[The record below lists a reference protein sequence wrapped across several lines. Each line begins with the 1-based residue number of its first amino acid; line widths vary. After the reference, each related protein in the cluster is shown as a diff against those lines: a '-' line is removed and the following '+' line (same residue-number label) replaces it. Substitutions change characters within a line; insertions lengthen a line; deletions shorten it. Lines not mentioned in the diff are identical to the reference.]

1 MAFTF
6 TLSPE
11 SVKNIQAVNKVG
23 LDKFNRGW
31 VKFGNDKLNINTTSA
46 IVLEKAIGVVARFMM
61 KIQGNINQILYGKF
75 TSGKEDANLIKRLL
89 DKGIINLLEGLASV
103 DFCNILNYS
112 LNNLPDGK
120 IFDPKNP
127 PESTDVVARKKWELQ
142 KKAFDTQQ
150 FIDQYYRE
158 YVDTNNPQSRIGLL
172 LLLQQI
178 NSTLSTVVSNA
189 NTGLNDPLI
198 KDNFP
203 QISTASNFLQNAFGV
218 FNRYTDLRQVPVQE
232 IQKIVKLVD
241 SVRQYSIIIQG
252 LNNPKNAI
260 GLIDSSLNGA
270 IQKELSD
277 ISSLILQPEKA
288 ASILKIIIKTVN
300 TINSIAQ
307 KLLGFISTLQV
318 ITNVCIL
325 LIKIFNVVS
334 AFFIALPIPN
344 MSTTIGIT
352 NKFSDILQNKV
363 KEAGQKKLILRL
375 EQIFAVLNLTAIVV
389 TSLYGAIQNII
400 DKLKL
405 IQLNLDSCPNKNVDL
420 LNEINDSINDL
431 TKTSVKL
438 GNFLNQYN
446 DQQTK
451 SESQFGKYAIKIVTE
466 QVVDEGINLRRR
478 YGIARDTNGYI
489 VVQST
494 PTFAS
499 IDLIIINE
507 VKALLVSK
515 GLVSSNLSSL
525 SSEDQVTILEAARFL
540 GEDEI
545 GLDNIELSGSDIQ
558 TIEEQDS
565 ELGINTF
572 INNLPGGRALRKR
585 IRDKMI
591 NNASKLGSDLKSTD
605 PGGKFSSGLIQ
616 QQESQTNKLEIQ
628 NLEDSIDGWKK
639 EVALAASQ
647 GVSGLVI
654 LRDRTQKI
662 KDAEKKIQQLRQG

>member
-1 MAFTF
+1 MASTF

-11 SVKNIQAVNKVG
+11 SVKNIQAINKVG
-23 LDKFNRGW
+23 LDKFNKGW

-46 IVLEKAIGVVARFMM
+46 VGLEKAIGVVARFMM

-75 TSGKEDANLIKRLL
+75 TSGKEDANLIRRLL
-89 DKGIINLLEGLASV
+89 DKGIINLLEGIASV

-120 IFDPKNP
+120 LFDPNNP
-127 PESTDVVARKKWELQ
+127 PQSTDVVARKKWELQ

-172 LLLQQI
+172 LLIQQI
-178 NSTLSTVVSNA
+178 NATLSTVISNT

-198 KDNFP
+198 RENFP
-203 QISTASNFLQNAFGV
+203 QVSTASNFLQNAVGV

-232 IQKIVKLVD
+232 IQKIVSLVD
-241 SVRQYSIIIQG
+241 SVRQYTIIIQG

-277 ISSLILQPEKA
+277 ISSLILQPQKA
-288 ASILKIIIKTVN
+288 ATILKSIIKTVN

-307 KLLGFISTLQV
+307 KVLGFINTLQV
-318 ITNVCIL
+318 ITKVCIL

-344 MSTTIGIT
+344 MNTTIGIT
-352 NKFSDILQNKV
+352 NKFSDILQDKI
-363 KEAGQKKLILRL
+363 KEKGQKKLILRL
-375 EQIFAVLNLTAIVV
+375 EQISAVLNLTAIVV
-389 TSLYGAIQNII
+389 TSLYAAIQNII
-400 DKLKL
+400 DRLKL
-405 IQLNLDSCPNKNVDL
+405 IQLNLDNCPNKNVDL
-420 LNEINDSINDL
+420 LNEINDSINNL

-446 DQQTK
+446 DQQAK

-478 YGIARDTNGYI
+478 YGIARDTSGYI

-499 IDLIIINE
+499 LDLIIINE
-507 VKALLVSK
+507 VKSLLVSK

-525 SSEDQVTILEAARFL
+525 SSEEQVTVLEAAKFL

-545 GLDNIELSGSDIQ
+545 GLDNIELSLSDIE
-558 TIEEQDS
+558 TIDEQDS
-565 ELGINTF
+565 ELGISTF

-585 IRDKMI
+585 VRDKMI
-591 NNASKLGSDLKSTD
+591 KSASQLGTSLRSTD
-605 PGGKFSSGLIQ
+605 PGGKFSSGLIK
-616 QQESQTNKLEIQ
+616 QQESQINQLEIQ
-628 NLEDSIDGWKK
+628 NLEDSIAGWKK
-639 EVALAASQ
+639 EVAVSAAQ
-647 GVSGLVI
+647 GVAGLAI

>member
-1 MAFTF
+1 MASTF

-11 SVKNIQAVNKVG
+11 SVKNIQAINKVG
-23 LDKFNRGW
+23 LDKFNKGW

-46 IVLEKAIGVVARFMM
+46 IGLEKAIGVVARFMM

-75 TSGKEDANLIKRLL
+75 TSGKEDPNLIKRLL
-89 DKGIINLLEGLASV
+89 NKGIINLLEGIASV

-120 IFDPKNP
+120 IFDANNP
-127 PESTDVVARKKWELQ
+127 PASTDVVARKKWELQ
-142 KKAFDTQQ
+142 KKAFDIQQ

-172 LLLQQI
+172 LLIQQI
-178 NSTLSTVVSNA
+178 NSTLSTVISNTS
-189 NTGLNDPLI
+189 TGLNDPLI
-198 KDNFP
+198 KENFP

-218 FNRYTDLRQVPVQE
+218 FNRYTDLRQASVQE
-232 IQKIVKLVD
+232 IQKIVSLVD
-241 SVRQYSIIIQG
+241 SVRQYAIIIQG

-288 ASILKIIIKTVN
+288 SSILKSIIKTVN
-300 TINSIAQ
+300 TINNIAQ
-307 KLLGFISTLQV
+307 KVLGFINTLQV
-318 ITNVCIL
+318 ITKVCIL

-389 TSLYGAIQNII
+389 TSLYAAIQNII
-400 DKLKL
+400 DRLKL
-405 IQLNLDSCPNKNVDL
+405 IQLNLDNCPNKNVDL

-466 QVVDEGINLRRR
+466 QVVDEGINLKRR

-499 IDLIIINE
+499 LDLIIINE

-545 GLDNIELSGSDIQ
+545 GLDNIELSVSDIQ

-565 ELGINTF
+565 ELGISMF

-616 QQESQTNKLEIQ
+616 QQESETNKLEIQ

>member
-1 MAFTF
+1 MASTF

-11 SVKNIQAVNKVG
+11 SVKNIQAINKVG
-23 LDKFNRGW
+23 LDKFNKGW

-46 IVLEKAIGVVARFMM
+46 VGLEKAIGVVARFMM

-75 TSGKEDANLIKRLL
+75 TSGKENTNLIRRLL
-89 DKGIINLLEGLASV
+89 DKGIINLLEGIASI
-103 DFCNILNYS
+103 DFCNVLNYS

-120 IFDPKNP
+120 LFDPNNP

-178 NSTLSTVVSNA
+178 NATLSTVISNT

-198 KDNFP
+198 RENFP
-203 QISTASNFLQNAFGV
+203 QVSTASNFLQNAVGV
-218 FNRYTDLRQVPVQE
+218 FNRYTDLRQVSVQE
-232 IQKIVKLVD
+232 IQKIVSLVD
-241 SVRQYSIIIQG
+241 SVRQYAIIIQG

-277 ISSLILQPEKA
+277 ISSLILQPQKA
-288 ASILKIIIKTVN
+288 ATILKSIIKTVN

-307 KLLGFISTLQV
+307 KVLGFINTLQV
-318 ITNVCIL
+318 ITKVCIL

-334 AFFIALPIPN
+334 SFFIALPIPN
-344 MSTTIGIT
+344 MTTTIGIT
-352 NKFSDILQNKV
+352 NKFSDILQDKI
-363 KEAGQKKLILRL
+363 KEKGQKKLILRL
-375 EQIFAVLNLTAIVV
+375 EQISAVLNLTAIVV
-389 TSLYGAIQNII
+389 TSLYAAIQNII
-400 DKLKL
+400 DRLKL
-405 IQLNLDSCPNKNVDL
+405 IQLNLDNCPNKNVDL
-420 LNEINDSINDL
+420 LNEINDSINNL
-431 TKTSVKL
+431 TNTSVKL

-451 SESQFGKYAIKIVTE
+451 SESQFGKYVIKIVTE

-478 YGIARDTNGYI
+478 YGIARDLNGYI

-499 IDLIIINE
+499 LDLIIINE
-507 VKALLVSK
+507 VKSLLVSK

-525 SSEDQVTILEAARFL
+525 SSEEQVTVLEAAKFL

-545 GLDNIELSGSDIQ
+545 GLDNIELSLSDIE
-558 TIEEQDS
+558 TIEQQDS
-565 ELGINTF
+565 ELGIGTF

-585 IRDKMI
+585 VRDKMVKSASQLG
-591 NNASKLGSDLKSTD
+591 NNLKSTD
-605 PGGKFSSGLIQ
+605 PGGKFSSGLIK
-616 QQESQTNKLEIQ
+616 QQESQINKLEIQ
-628 NLEDSIDGWKK
+628 NLEDSISGWKK
-639 EVALAASQ
+639 EVAVSAAQ
-647 GVSGLVI
+647 GVAGLAI

>member
-46 IVLEKAIGVVARFMM
+46 IGLEKAIGVVARFMM

-198 KDNFP
+198 KENFP

-288 ASILKIIIKTVN
+288 ASILKSIIKTVN

-307 KLLGFISTLQV
+307 KVLGFISTLQV
-318 ITNVCIL
+318 ITKVCIL

-400 DKLKL
+400 NKLKL

-499 IDLIIINE
+499 LDLIIINE

>member
-1 MAFTF
+1 MASTF

-11 SVKNIQAVNKVG
+11 SVKNIQAINKVG
-23 LDKFNRGW
+23 LDKFNKGW

-46 IVLEKAIGVVARFMM
+46 VGLEKAIGVVARFMM

-75 TSGKEDANLIKRLL
+75 TSGKEDANLIRRLL
-89 DKGIINLLEGLASV
+89 DKGIINLLEGIASV

-120 IFDPKNP
+120 LFDPNNP
-127 PESTDVVARKKWELQ
+127 PQSTDVVARKKWELQ

-178 NSTLSTVVSNA
+178 NATLSTVISNT

-198 KDNFP
+198 RENFP
-203 QISTASNFLQNAFGV
+203 QVSTASNFLQNAIGV

-232 IQKIVKLVD
+232 IQKIVSLVD
-241 SVRQYSIIIQG
+241 SVRQYAIIIQG

-277 ISSLILQPEKA
+277 ISRLILQPQKA
-288 ASILKIIIKTVN
+288 ATILKSIIKTVN
-300 TINSIAQ
+300 TINNIAQ
-307 KLLGFISTLQV
+307 KVLGFINTLQI
-318 ITNVCIL
+318 ITKVCIL

-352 NKFSDILQNKV
+352 NKFSDILQNKI
-363 KEAGQKKLILRL
+363 KETGQKKLILRL
-375 EQIFAVLNLTAIVV
+375 EQISAVLNLTAIVV
-389 TSLYGAIQNII
+389 TSLYAAIQNII
-400 DKLKL
+400 GRLKV

-420 LNEINDSINDL
+420 LNEINESINNL
-431 TKTSVKL
+431 TNTSVKL

-478 YGIARDTNGYI
+478 YGIARDTSGYI

-499 IDLIIINE
+499 LDLIIINE
-507 VKALLVSK
+507 VKSLLVSK

-525 SSEDQVTILEAARFL
+525 SSEEQVTVLEAAKFL

-545 GLDNIELSGSDIQ
+545 GLDNIELSLSDIE
-558 TIEEQDS
+558 TIDEQDS
-565 ELGINTF
+565 ELGISTF

-585 IRDKMI
+585 VRDKMI
-591 NNASKLGSDLKSTD
+591 KSASQLGNSLKSTD
-605 PGGKFSSGLIQ
+605 PGGKFSSGLIK
-616 QQESQTNKLEIQ
+616 QQESQINKLEIQ
-628 NLEDSIDGWKK
+628 NLEDSIAGWKK
-639 EVALAASQ
+639 EVAVSAAQ
-647 GVSGLVI
+647 GVAGLAI

>member
-46 IVLEKAIGVVARFMM
+46 IGLEKAIGVVARFMM

-198 KDNFP
+198 KENFP

-288 ASILKIIIKTVN
+288 ASILKSIIKTVN

-307 KLLGFISTLQV
+307 KVLGFISTLQV
-318 ITNVCIL
+318 ITKVCIL

-499 IDLIIINE
+499 LDLIIINE

-545 GLDNIELSGSDIQ
+545 GLDNIELSVSDIQ

>member
-1 MAFTF
+1 MASTF

-11 SVKNIQAVNKVG
+11 SVKNIQAINKVG
-23 LDKFNRGW
+23 LDKFNKGW

-46 IVLEKAIGVVARFMM
+46 IGLEKAIGVVARFMM

-75 TSGKEDANLIKRLL
+75 TSGKEDPNLIKRLL
-89 DKGIINLLEGLASV
+89 NKGIINLLEGIASV

-120 IFDPKNP
+120 IFDANNP
-127 PESTDVVARKKWELQ
+127 PASTDVVARKKWELQ
-142 KKAFDTQQ
+142 KKAFDIQQ

-172 LLLQQI
+172 LLIQQI
-178 NSTLSTVVSNA
+178 NSTLSTVISNTS
-189 NTGLNDPLI
+189 TGLNDPLI
-198 KDNFP
+198 KENFP

-218 FNRYTDLRQVPVQE
+218 FNRYTDLRQASVQE
-232 IQKIVKLVD
+232 IQKIVSLVD

-288 ASILKIIIKTVN
+288 SSILKSIIKTVN
-300 TINSIAQ
+300 TINNIAQ
-307 KLLGFISTLQV
+307 KVLGFINTLQV
-318 ITNVCIL
+318 ITKVCIL

-389 TSLYGAIQNII
+389 TSLYAAIQNII
-400 DKLKL
+400 DRLKL
-405 IQLNLDSCPNKNVDL
+405 IQLNLDNCPNKNVDL

-466 QVVDEGINLRRR
+466 QVVDEGINLKRR

-499 IDLIIINE
+499 LDLIIINE

-545 GLDNIELSGSDIQ
+545 GLDNIELSVSDIQ

-565 ELGINTF
+565 ELGISMF

>member
-46 IVLEKAIGVVARFMM
+46 IGLEKAIGVVARFMM

-198 KDNFP
+198 KENFP
-203 QISTASNFLQNAFGV
+203 QISTASNFFQNAFGV

-232 IQKIVKLVD
+232 IQKIVSLVD

-277 ISSLILQPEKA
+277 ISSIILQPEKA
-288 ASILKIIIKTVN
+288 ASILKSIIKTVN
-300 TINSIAQ
+300 TINNIAQ
-307 KLLGFISTLQV
+307 KVLGFISTLQV
-318 ITNVCIL
+318 ITKVCIL

-389 TSLYGAIQNII
+389 TSLYAAIQNII

-405 IQLNLDSCPNKNVDL
+405 IQRNLDSCPNKNVDL

-499 IDLIIINE
+499 LDLIIINE

-545 GLDNIELSGSDIQ
+545 GLDNIELSVSDIQ
-558 TIEEQDS
+558 TIEEQDA
-565 ELGINTF
+565 ELGISTF

-647 GVSGLVI
+647 GVGGLVI

>member
-46 IVLEKAIGVVARFMM
+46 IGLEKAIGVVARFMM

-89 DKGIINLLEGLASV
+89 NKGIINLLEGLASI

-198 KDNFP
+198 KENFP
-203 QISTASNFLQNAFGV
+203 QISTASNFFQNAFGV

-232 IQKIVKLVD
+232 IQKIVSLVD

-288 ASILKIIIKTVN
+288 SSILKSIIKTVN
-300 TINSIAQ
+300 TINNIAQ
-307 KLLGFISTLQV
+307 KVLGFINTLQV
-318 ITNVCIL
+318 ITKVCIL

-389 TSLYGAIQNII
+389 TSLYAAIQNII

-499 IDLIIINE
+499 LDLIIINE

-545 GLDNIELSGSDIQ
+545 GLDNIELSISDIQ
-558 TIEEQDS
+558 TIEEQDA
-565 ELGINTF
+565 ELGISTF

-647 GVSGLVI
+647 GVGGLVI

>member
-46 IVLEKAIGVVARFMM
+46 IGLEKAIGVVARFMM

-172 LLLQQI
+172 LLIQQI
-178 NSTLSTVVSNA
+178 NSTLSTVISNTS
-189 NTGLNDPLI
+189 TGLNDPLI
-198 KDNFP
+198 KENFP

-288 ASILKIIIKTVN
+288 ASILKSIIKTVN

-307 KLLGFISTLQV
+307 KVLGFISTLQV
-318 ITNVCIL
+318 ITKVCIL

-499 IDLIIINE
+499 LDLIIINE

-545 GLDNIELSGSDIQ
+545 GLDNIELSVSDIQ

>member
-1 MAFTF
+1 MASTF

-11 SVKNIQAVNKVG
+11 SVKNIQAINKVG
-23 LDKFNRGW
+23 LDKFNKGW

-46 IVLEKAIGVVARFMM
+46 IGLEKAIGVVARFMM

-75 TSGKEDANLIKRLL
+75 TSGKEDPNLIKRLL
-89 DKGIINLLEGLASV
+89 NKGIINLLEGIASV

-120 IFDPKNP
+120 IFDANNP
-127 PESTDVVARKKWELQ
+127 PASTDVVARKKWELQ
-142 KKAFDTQQ
+142 KKAFDIQQ

-172 LLLQQI
+172 LLIQQI
-178 NSTLSTVVSNA
+178 NSTLSTVISNTS
-189 NTGLNDPLI
+189 TGLNDPLI
-198 KDNFP
+198 KENFP

-218 FNRYTDLRQVPVQE
+218 FNRYTDLRQASVQE
-232 IQKIVKLVD
+232 IQKIVSLVD

-288 ASILKIIIKTVN
+288 SSILKSIIKTVN
-300 TINSIAQ
+300 TINNIAQ
-307 KLLGFISTLQV
+307 KVLGFINTLQV
-318 ITNVCIL
+318 ITKVCIL

-389 TSLYGAIQNII
+389 TSLYAAIQNII
-400 DKLKL
+400 DRLKL
-405 IQLNLDSCPNKNVDL
+405 IQLNLDNCPNKNVDL

-499 IDLIIINE
+499 LDLIIINE

-545 GLDNIELSGSDIQ
+545 GLDNIELSVSDIQ

-565 ELGINTF
+565 ELGISMF

>member
-1 MAFTF
+1 M
-6 TLSPE
+6 
-11 SVKNIQAVNKVG
+11 
-23 LDKFNRGW
+23 
-31 VKFGNDKLNINTTSA
+31 
-46 IVLEKAIGVVARFMM
+46 
-61 KIQGNINQILYGKF
+61 
-75 TSGKEDANLIKRLL
+75 
-89 DKGIINLLEGLASV
+89 
-103 DFCNILNYS
+103 
-112 LNNLPDGK
+112 
-120 IFDPKNP
+120 
-127 PESTDVVARKKWELQ
+127 
-142 KKAFDTQQ
+142 
-150 FIDQYYRE
+150 
-158 YVDTNNPQSRIGLL
+158 
-172 LLLQQI
+172 
-178 NSTLSTVVSNA
+178 
-189 NTGLNDPLI
+189 
-198 KDNFP
+198 
-203 QISTASNFLQNAFGV
+203 
-218 FNRYTDLRQVPVQE
+218 
-232 IQKIVKLVD
+232 
-241 SVRQYSIIIQG
+241 
-252 LNNPKNAI
+252 
-260 GLIDSSLNGA
+260 
-270 IQKELSD
+270 
-277 ISSLILQPEKA
+277 
-288 ASILKIIIKTVN
+288 
-300 TINSIAQ
+300 
-307 KLLGFISTLQV
+307 
-318 ITNVCIL
+318 
-325 LIKIFNVVS
+325 
-334 AFFIALPIPN
+334 
-344 MSTTIGIT
+344 
-352 NKFSDILQNKV
+352 
-363 KEAGQKKLILRL
+363 
-375 EQIFAVLNLTAIVV
+375 
-389 TSLYGAIQNII
+389 
-400 DKLKL
+400 
-405 IQLNLDSCPNKNVDL
+405 
-420 LNEINDSINDL
+420 
-431 TKTSVKL
+431 
-438 GNFLNQYN
+438 NQYN

-499 IDLIIINE
+499 LDLIIINE

>member
-46 IVLEKAIGVVARFMM
+46 IGLEKAIGVVARFMM

-288 ASILKIIIKTVN
+288 ASILKSIIKTVN

-307 KLLGFISTLQV
+307 KVLGFISTLQV
-318 ITNVCIL
+318 ITKVCIL

-499 IDLIIINE
+499 LDLIIINE

-662 KDAEKKIQQLRQG
+662 KDA

>member
-46 IVLEKAIGVVARFMM
+46 IGLEKAIGVVARFMM

-198 KDNFP
+198 KENFP
-203 QISTASNFLQNAFGV
+203 QISTASNFFQNAFGV

-232 IQKIVKLVD
+232 IQKIVSLVD

-288 ASILKIIIKTVN
+288 SSILKSIIKTVN
-300 TINSIAQ
+300 TINNIAQ
-307 KLLGFISTLQV
+307 KVLGFINTLQV
-318 ITNVCIL
+318 ITKVCIL

-389 TSLYGAIQNII
+389 TSLYAAIQNII

-499 IDLIIINE
+499 LDLIIINE

-545 GLDNIELSGSDIQ
+545 GLDNIELSISDIQ
-558 TIEEQDS
+558 TIEEQDA
-565 ELGINTF
+565 ELGISTF

-647 GVSGLVI
+647 GVGGLVI

>member
-46 IVLEKAIGVVARFMM
+46 IGLEKAIGVVARFMM

-198 KDNFP
+198 KENFP

-288 ASILKIIIKTVN
+288 ASILKSIIKTVN

-307 KLLGFISTLQV
+307 KVLGFISTLQV
-318 ITNVCIL
+318 ITKVCIL

-499 IDLIIINE
+499 LDLIIINE

>member
-6 TLSPE
+6 TLNPE
-11 SVKNIQAVNKVG
+11 SVKNIQAINKVG

-46 IVLEKAIGVVARFMM
+46 VGLEKAIGVVARFMM

-75 TSGKEDANLIKRLL
+75 TSGKEDPNLIKRLL
-89 DKGIINLLEGLASV
+89 DKGVINLLGALSSV

-112 LNNLPDGK
+112 LNSVPDGK
-120 IFDPKNP
+120 LFDPNNP
-127 PESTDVVARKKWELQ
+127 PASTDTIARKKWELQ
-142 KKAFDTQQ
+142 KKAFDVQQ

-178 NSTLSTVVSNA
+178 NSTLSGIVSNA
-189 NTGLNDPLI
+189 SVGLNDPSI
-198 KDNFP
+198 KENFP
-203 QISTASNFLQNAFGV
+203 QISTASNFLQNALGV
-218 FNRYTDLRQVPVQE
+218 FNRYNDLRQVPLQE
-232 IQKIVKLVD
+232 IQKITNLVD
-241 SVRQYSIIIQG
+241 SVRQYTIIIQG

-288 ASILKIIIKTVN
+288 SSILKSTIKTVN

-307 KLLGFISTLQV
+307 KVLGFISTLQV
-318 ITNVCIL
+318 ITKVCIL
-325 LIKIFNVVS
+325 LIKIFNTVS

-344 MSTTIGIT
+344 MTTTIGVT
-352 NKFSDILQNKV
+352 NKFSDILQDKI
-363 KEAGQKKLILRL
+363 KEKGQKKLILRL
-375 EQIFAVLNLTAIVV
+375 EQISAVLNLTAIVV
-389 TSLYGAIQNII
+389 TSLYAGIQNII
-400 DKLKL
+400 DRLKL
-405 IQLNLDSCPNKNVDL
+405 IQLNLDNCPNKNVDL
-420 LNEINDSINDL
+420 LNEINDSIKNL
-431 TKTSVKL
+431 TNTSTKL
-438 GNFLNQYN
+438 NNFLNQYN
-446 DQQTK
+446 DQQVK
-451 SESQFGKYAIKIVTE
+451 SESQFGEYTIKIVTE

-478 YGIARDTNGYI
+478 FGIARDTNGYI

-499 IDLIIINE
+499 LDLIIINE
-507 VKALLVSK
+507 VKVLLVSK
-515 GLVSSNLSSL
+515 GLVSSNLSGL
-525 SSEDQVTILEAARFL
+525 SSEDEVTVLEAAKFL

-545 GLDNIELSGSDIQ
+545 GLDNIQLSISDIE
-558 TIEEQDS
+558 TIEQQDS
-565 ELGINTF
+565 DLGISTF

-585 IRDKMI
+585 IRDKMA
-591 NNASKLGSDLKSTD
+591 NSFNKLGTDLRSTD
-605 PGGKFSSGLIQ
+605 PGGRFSSGLIK
-616 QQESQTNKLEIQ
+616 QQESQNNKLEIQ
-628 NLEDSIDGWKK
+628 NLENSIAGWKK
-639 EVALAASQ
+639 EVATAAAQ
-647 GVSGLVI
+647 GVGGSAI

>member
-46 IVLEKAIGVVARFMM
+46 IGLEKAIGVVARFMM

-260 GLIDSSLNGA
+260 GLIDSSLNVA

-288 ASILKIIIKTVN
+288 ASILKSIIKTVN

-307 KLLGFISTLQV
+307 KVLGFISTLQV
-318 ITNVCIL
+318 ITKVCIL

-499 IDLIIINE
+499 LDLIIINE

>member
-1 MAFTF
+1 MASTF

-11 SVKNIQAVNKVG
+11 SVKNIQAINKVG
-23 LDKFNRGW
+23 LDKFNKGW

-46 IVLEKAIGVVARFMM
+46 IGLEKAIGVVARFMM

-75 TSGKEDANLIKRLL
+75 TSGKEDPNLIKRLL
-89 DKGIINLLEGLASV
+89 NKGIINLLEGIASV

-120 IFDPKNP
+120 IFDANNP
-127 PESTDVVARKKWELQ
+127 PASTDVVARKKWELQ
-142 KKAFDTQQ
+142 KKAFDIQQ

-172 LLLQQI
+172 LLIQQI
-178 NSTLSTVVSNA
+178 NSTLSTVISNTS
-189 NTGLNDPLI
+189 TGLNDPLI
-198 KDNFP
+198 KENFP

-218 FNRYTDLRQVPVQE
+218 FNRYTDLRQASVQE
-232 IQKIVKLVD
+232 IQKIVSLVD
-241 SVRQYSIIIQG
+241 SVRQYAIIIQG

-288 ASILKIIIKTVN
+288 SSILKSIIKTVN
-300 TINSIAQ
+300 TINNIAQ
-307 KLLGFISTLQV
+307 KVLGFINTLQV
-318 ITNVCIL
+318 ITKVCIL

-389 TSLYGAIQNII
+389 TSLYAAIQNII
-400 DKLKL
+400 DRLKL
-405 IQLNLDSCPNKNVDL
+405 IQLNLDNCPNKNVDL

-499 IDLIIINE
+499 LDLIIINE

-545 GLDNIELSGSDIQ
+545 GLDNIELSVSDIQ

-565 ELGINTF
+565 ELGISMF

-616 QQESQTNKLEIQ
+616 QQESETNKLEIQ

>member
-1 MAFTF
+1 MASTF

-11 SVKNIQAVNKVG
+11 SVKNIQAINKVG
-23 LDKFNRGW
+23 LDKFNKGW

-46 IVLEKAIGVVARFMM
+46 IGLEKAIGVVARFMM

-75 TSGKEDANLIKRLL
+75 TSGKEDPNLIKRLL
-89 DKGIINLLEGLASV
+89 NKGIINLLEGIASV

-120 IFDPKNP
+120 IFDANNP
-127 PESTDVVARKKWELQ
+127 PASTDVVARKKWELQ
-142 KKAFDTQQ
+142 KKAFDIQQ

-172 LLLQQI
+172 LLIQQI
-178 NSTLSTVVSNA
+178 NSTLSTVISNTS
-189 NTGLNDPLI
+189 TGLNDPLI
-198 KDNFP
+198 KENFP
-203 QISTASNFLQNAFGV
+203 QISTASNFLQNVFGV
-218 FNRYTDLRQVPVQE
+218 FNRYTDLRQASVQE
-232 IQKIVKLVD
+232 IQKIVSLVD
-241 SVRQYSIIIQG
+241 SVRQYAIIIQG

-288 ASILKIIIKTVN
+288 SSILKSIIKTVN
-300 TINSIAQ
+300 TINNIAQ
-307 KLLGFISTLQV
+307 KVLGFINTLQV
-318 ITNVCIL
+318 ITKVCIL

-389 TSLYGAIQNII
+389 TSLYAAIQNII
-400 DKLKL
+400 DRLKL
-405 IQLNLDSCPNKNVDL
+405 IQLNLDNCPNKNVDL

-466 QVVDEGINLRRR
+466 QVVDEGINLKRR

-499 IDLIIINE
+499 LDLIIINE
-507 VKALLVSK
+507 VKALLISK

-545 GLDNIELSGSDIQ
+545 GLDNIELSVSDIQ

-565 ELGINTF
+565 ELGISMF

-616 QQESQTNKLEIQ
+616 QQESETNKLEIQ

>member
-46 IVLEKAIGVVARFMM
+46 IGLEKAIGVVARFMM

-288 ASILKIIIKTVN
+288 ASILKSIIKTVN

-307 KLLGFISTLQV
+307 KVLGFISTLQV
-318 ITNVCIL
+318 ITKVGIL
-325 LIKIFNVVS
+325 LIKIVNVVS

-499 IDLIIINE
+499 LDLIIINE

>member
-1 MAFTF
+1 MASTF

-11 SVKNIQAVNKVG
+11 SVKNIQAINKVG
-23 LDKFNRGW
+23 LDKFNKGW

-46 IVLEKAIGVVARFMM
+46 IGLEKAIGVVARFMM

-75 TSGKEDANLIKRLL
+75 TSGKEDPNLIKRLL
-89 DKGIINLLEGLASV
+89 NKGIINLLEGIASV

-120 IFDPKNP
+120 IFDANNP
-127 PESTDVVARKKWELQ
+127 PASTDVVARKKWELQ
-142 KKAFDTQQ
+142 KKAFDIQQ

-172 LLLQQI
+172 LLIQQI
-178 NSTLSTVVSNA
+178 NSTLSTVISNTS
-189 NTGLNDPLI
+189 TGLNDPLI
-198 KDNFP
+198 KENFP
-203 QISTASNFLQNAFGV
+203 QISTASNFLQNVFGV
-218 FNRYTDLRQVPVQE
+218 FNRYTDLRQASVQE
-232 IQKIVKLVD
+232 IQKIVSLVD
-241 SVRQYSIIIQG
+241 SVRQYAIIIQG

-288 ASILKIIIKTVN
+288 SSILKSIIKTVN
-300 TINSIAQ
+300 TINNIAQ
-307 KLLGFISTLQV
+307 KVLGFINTLQV
-318 ITNVCIL
+318 ITKVCIL

-389 TSLYGAIQNII
+389 TSLYAAIQNII
-400 DKLKL
+400 DRLKL
-405 IQLNLDSCPNKNVDL
+405 IQLNLDNCPNKNVDL

-466 QVVDEGINLRRR
+466 QVVDEGINLKRR

-499 IDLIIINE
+499 LDLIIINE

-545 GLDNIELSGSDIQ
+545 GLDNIELSVSDIQ

-565 ELGINTF
+565 ELGISMF

-616 QQESQTNKLEIQ
+616 QQESETNKLEIQ

>member
-46 IVLEKAIGVVARFMM
+46 IGLEKAIGVVARFMM

-172 LLLQQI
+172 LLIQQI
-178 NSTLSTVVSNA
+178 NSTLSTVISNTS
-189 NTGLNDPLI
+189 TGLNDPLI
-198 KDNFP
+198 KENFP

-218 FNRYTDLRQVPVQE
+218 FNRYTDLRQASVQE
-232 IQKIVKLVD
+232 IQKIVSLVD

-288 ASILKIIIKTVN
+288 ASILKSIIKTVN

-307 KLLGFISTLQV
+307 KVLGFISTLQV
-318 ITNVCIL
+318 ITKVCIL

-499 IDLIIINE
+499 LDLIIINE

-545 GLDNIELSGSDIQ
+545 GLDNIELSVSDIQ

>member
-46 IVLEKAIGVVARFMM
+46 IGLEKAIGVVARFMM

-288 ASILKIIIKTVN
+288 ASILKSIIKTVN

-307 KLLGFISTLQV
+307 KVLGFISTLQV
-318 ITNVCIL
+318 ITKVCIL

-499 IDLIIINE
+499 LDLIIINE

-545 GLDNIELSGSDIQ
+545 GLDNIELSVSDIQ

>member
-1 MAFTF
+1 MASTF

-11 SVKNIQAVNKVG
+11 SVKNIQAINKVG
-23 LDKFNRGW
+23 LDKFNKGW

-46 IVLEKAIGVVARFMM
+46 IGLEKAIGVVARFMM

-75 TSGKEDANLIKRLL
+75 TSGKEDPNLIKRLL
-89 DKGIINLLEGLASV
+89 NKGIINLLEGIASV

-120 IFDPKNP
+120 IFDANNP
-127 PESTDVVARKKWELQ
+127 PASTDVVARKKWELQ
-142 KKAFDTQQ
+142 KKAFDIQQ

-172 LLLQQI
+172 LLIQQI
-178 NSTLSTVVSNA
+178 NSTLSTVISNTS
-189 NTGLNDPLI
+189 TGLNDPLI
-198 KDNFP
+198 KENFP

-218 FNRYTDLRQVPVQE
+218 FNRYTDLRQASVQE
-232 IQKIVKLVD
+232 IQKIVSLVD
-241 SVRQYSIIIQG
+241 SVRQYAIIIQG

-288 ASILKIIIKTVN
+288 SSILKSIIKTVN
-300 TINSIAQ
+300 TINNIAQ
-307 KLLGFISTLQV
+307 KVLGFISTLQV
-318 ITNVCIL
+318 ITKVCIL

-389 TSLYGAIQNII
+389 TSLYAAIQNII
-400 DKLKL
+400 DRLKL
-405 IQLNLDSCPNKNVDL
+405 IQLNLDNCPNKNVDL

-499 IDLIIINE
+499 LDLIIINE

-545 GLDNIELSGSDIQ
+545 GLDNIELSVSDIQ

-565 ELGINTF
+565 ELGISMF

>member
-46 IVLEKAIGVVARFMM
+46 IGLEKAIGVVARFMM

-288 ASILKIIIKTVN
+288 ASILKSIIKTVN

-307 KLLGFISTLQV
+307 KVLGFISTLQV
-318 ITNVCIL
+318 ITKVCIL

-499 IDLIIINE
+499 LDLIIINE

>member
-46 IVLEKAIGVVARFMM
+46 IGLEKAIGVVARFMM

-172 LLLQQI
+172 LLIQQI
-178 NSTLSTVVSNA
+178 NSTLSTVISNTS
-189 NTGLNDPLI
+189 TGLNDPLI
-198 KDNFP
+198 KENFP

-218 FNRYTDLRQVPVQE
+218 FNRYTDLRQASVQE
-232 IQKIVKLVD
+232 IQKIVSLVD

-288 ASILKIIIKTVN
+288 ASILKSIIKTVN

-307 KLLGFISTLQV
+307 KVLGFISTLQV
-318 ITNVCIL
+318 ITKVCIL

-499 IDLIIINE
+499 LDLIIINE

-545 GLDNIELSGSDIQ
+545 GLDNIELSVSDIQ

-565 ELGINTF
+565 ELGISTF

>member
-46 IVLEKAIGVVARFMM
+46 IGLEKAIGVVARFMM

-288 ASILKIIIKTVN
+288 ASILKSIIKTVN

-307 KLLGFISTLQV
+307 KVLGFISTLQV
-318 ITNVCIL
+318 ITKVCIL

-499 IDLIIINE
+499 LDLILINE

>member
-46 IVLEKAIGVVARFMM
+46 IGLEKAIGVVARFMM

-260 GLIDSSLNGA
+260 GLIDSSLNVA

-288 ASILKIIIKTVN
+288 ASILKSIIKTVN

-307 KLLGFISTLQV
+307 KVLGFISTLQV
-318 ITNVCIL
+318 ITKVCIL

-499 IDLIIINE
+499 LDLIIINE

-565 ELGINTF
+565 ELGIKTF

>member
-1 MAFTF
+1 MASTF

-11 SVKNIQAVNKVG
+11 SVKNIQAINKVG
-23 LDKFNRGW
+23 LDKFNKGW

-46 IVLEKAIGVVARFMM
+46 IGLEKAIGVVARFMM

-75 TSGKEDANLIKRLL
+75 TSGKEDPNLIKRLL
-89 DKGIINLLEGLASV
+89 NKGIINLLEGIASV

-120 IFDPKNP
+120 IFDANNP
-127 PESTDVVARKKWELQ
+127 PASTDVVARKKWELQ
-142 KKAFDTQQ
+142 KKAFDIQQ

-172 LLLQQI
+172 LLIQQI
-178 NSTLSTVVSNA
+178 NSTLSTVISNTS
-189 NTGLNDPLI
+189 TGLNDPLI
-198 KDNFP
+198 KENFP

-218 FNRYTDLRQVPVQE
+218 FNRYTDLRQASVQE
-232 IQKIVKLVD
+232 IQKIVSLVD
-241 SVRQYSIIIQG
+241 SVRQYAIIIQG

-288 ASILKIIIKTVN
+288 SSILKSIIKTVN
-300 TINSIAQ
+300 TINNIAQ
-307 KLLGFISTLQV
+307 KVLGFINTLQV
-318 ITNVCIL
+318 ITKVCIL

-389 TSLYGAIQNII
+389 TSLYAAIQNII
-400 DKLKL
+400 DRLKL
-405 IQLNLDSCPNKNVDL
+405 IQLNLDNCPNKNVDL

-466 QVVDEGINLRRR
+466 QVVDEGINLKRR

-499 IDLIIINE
+499 LDLIIINE
-507 VKALLVSK
+507 VKALLISK

-545 GLDNIELSGSDIQ
+545 GLDNIELSVSDIQ

-565 ELGINTF
+565 ELGISMF

-616 QQESQTNKLEIQ
+616 QQESETNKLEIQ

>member
-1 MAFTF
+1 MASTF

-11 SVKNIQAVNKVG
+11 SVKNIQAINKVG
-23 LDKFNRGW
+23 LDKFNKGW

-46 IVLEKAIGVVARFMM
+46 IGLEKAIGVVARFMM

-75 TSGKEDANLIKRLL
+75 TSGKEDPNLIKRLL
-89 DKGIINLLEGLASV
+89 NKGIINLLEGIASV

-120 IFDPKNP
+120 IFDANNP
-127 PESTDVVARKKWELQ
+127 PASTDVVARKKWELQ
-142 KKAFDTQQ
+142 KNAFDIQQ

-172 LLLQQI
+172 LLIQQI
-178 NSTLSTVVSNA
+178 NSTLSTVIFNTS
-189 NTGLNDPLI
+189 TGLNDPLI
-198 KDNFP
+198 KENFP

-218 FNRYTDLRQVPVQE
+218 FNRYTDLRQASVQE
-232 IQKIVKLVD
+232 IQKIVSLVD

-288 ASILKIIIKTVN
+288 SSILKSIIKTVN
-300 TINSIAQ
+300 TINNIAQ
-307 KLLGFISTLQV
+307 KVLGFINTLQV
-318 ITNVCIL
+318 ITKVCIL

-389 TSLYGAIQNII
+389 TSLYAAIQNII
-400 DKLKL
+400 DRLKL
-405 IQLNLDSCPNKNVDL
+405 IQLNLDNCPNKNVDL

-466 QVVDEGINLRRR
+466 QVVDEGINLKRR

-499 IDLIIINE
+499 LDLIIINE

-545 GLDNIELSGSDIQ
+545 GLDNIELSVSDIQ

-565 ELGINTF
+565 ELGISMF